1 MTVET
6 FTDTAPDELNVSL
19 PASGDSRTEGDN
31 HLRNIKN
38 VIKTTFA
45 NVSGP
50 VTSSEA
56 ELNYVDISALG
67 TWQAGKALTA
77 AATTGAISCANLAMT
92 NINIDS
98 GDITGV
104 SYAGGTVTGSLT
116 WNAAQNLNSQALTNV
131 NIDSGNIA
139 SAVVLADGITAT
151 TQTSTD
157 DSTKLA
163 TTAFVH
169 DVVKVTAVYDGGTG
183 VTYTAANQAI
193 TASNHSLGG
202 APDIVNCIAECLSAD
217 LGYSAGDR
225 VHIGYVYDVSGTTIG
240 ASCWGNATQVGGR
253 VGGALW
259 IPNKSTGN
267 QGTASTSSKWKLL
280 VTAIRFV

>member
-139 SAVVLADGITAT
+139 SAVVLADGIAAT
-151 TQTSTD
+151 TQSAGDNSTA
-157 DSTKLA
+157 LA
-163 TTAFVH
+163 TTAYVDALTTVTKSIATNGYIKLGSIYIQWLTMTPTTQSTTASWPIAFPTACLGAVASFK
-169 DVVKVTAVYDGGTG
+169 DVALAGTNTHCG
-183 VTYTAANQAI
+183 VTW
-193 TASNHSLGG
+193 S
-202 APDIVNCIAECLSAD
+202 
-217 LGYSAGDR
+217 
-225 VHIGYVYDVSGTTIG
+225 
-240 ASCWGNATQVGGR
+240 ATQYTVTR
-253 VGGALW
+253 GAD
-259 IPNKSTGN
+259 N
-267 QGTASTSSKWKLL
+267 TS
-280 VTAIRFV
+280 AICVIAIGH